1 MILRLYLYFW
11 PFNLR
16 PTQTDNVAA
25 GGKNKQN
32 QPFLHGNK
40 MKWNFPSGT
49 GGGNL
54 NPPTA
59 ECDVERRGRK
69 ARLYGSKGPAVRGTG
84 RKTTILKEDV
94 VVSLHG
100 PTDVGQRDFQNS
112 RVDPARP
119 QKREHRD
126 FFSSLR
132 EKPKN
137 FHILLWQHVGKIEQP
152 SSSSGRRGL
161 YFTPSSKAPSTRGGG
176 PRRTKKVELLQ
187 YNQTT
192 KSNEWSH
199 LTQLQSLRHNV
210 YVSNSR
216 PAGRIRPGVQLYP
229 ARESIS
235 YYCYWWPNDTKRRWQ
250 NKLQIP

>member
-1 MILRLYLYFW
+1 MNTFTLSVRSVGWFW
-11 PFNLR
+11 DFIYIFGHSISGPHK
-16 PTQTDNVAA
+16 QTTWLP
-25 GGKNKQN
+25 GGENKQN

-100 PTDVGQRDFQNS
+100 PTDVGQRGFQNS

-119 QKREHRD
+119 QKREHGD

-137 FHILLWQHVGKIEQP
+137 FHILLWQHVGKIEPP

-176 PRRTKKVELLQ
+176 AQKNQESTTSSIQPNYKVKWM
-187 YNQTT
+187 
-192 KSNEWSH
+192 KSLN
-199 LTQLQSLRHNV
+199 
-210 YVSNSR
+210 
-216 PAGRIRPGVQLYP
+216 A
-229 ARESIS
+229 ASIPS
-235 YYCYWWPNDTKRRWQ
+235 P
-250 NKLQIP
+250 